1 MRKNPDV
8 AVIHQQSVARPWKS
22 CVIWLSNYIASH
34 ALYALSSKPGHR
46 DRVASVRSRY
56 LEVGRFRSETEQLN
70 GRTLSLLVAEL
81 RLEKITGPMHR

>member
-1 MRKNPDV
+1 MEKLRDLAEQMPDGN
-8 AVIHQQSVARPWKS
+8 K
-22 CVIWLSNYIASH
+22 CLNYIASH